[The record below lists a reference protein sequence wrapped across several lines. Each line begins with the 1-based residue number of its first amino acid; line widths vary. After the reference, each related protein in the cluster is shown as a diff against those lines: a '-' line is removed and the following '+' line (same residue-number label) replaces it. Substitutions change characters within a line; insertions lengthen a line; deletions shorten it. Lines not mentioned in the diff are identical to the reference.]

1 MVDGAAVQGHTPSM
15 VGGVGQR
22 LGEAVGQAEGRLG
35 APTTPTT
42 VVSQTEAKSG
52 KNSCDSL
59 PNGQGSL
66 GQGSSWKSGWTD
78 ESGFPDSL
86 QGPGPAE
93 YSFPDDL
100 RMQTTVCSKVSVGSQ
115 TEGRYAVSPV
125 CQRKRDRKRKK
136 TSSMGEQN
144 VYSGAFYRSRRL
156 TNSNINEARS
166 CKESMAVRSGL
177 TSEVPLPFTGM
188 VLPGTLPFTVFPL
201 VEELARLGFEV
212 SQPIDSSEQFNDS
225 GVGFEGEGPLEGEKP
240 QLQSESIQGR
250 LSHQGDKEGEMPG
263 QGEPEGG
270 EEEDPEAGAGG
281 GAGGGP
287 PHLPRDTCTPPH
299 EAQQPEGAGGGV
311 PGGPLLS
318 PRDRVTPHQPGP
330 QGRAALRLEK
340 LKFLA
345 KILLEWRE
353 LLKKLGKLRRVD
365 SGSRKNPEELEQ
377 LKKSRLHSHHAFLD
391 QAWDMVEGA
400 HLMGW
405 QEAGEKVAVLA
416 QLGEQ
421 LCGLHQELS
430 DLRDKLEDNFRDNAG
445 REYREVGEELL
456 RRVRLS
462 CPWPELDE
470 AMGERRAH

>member
-1 MVDGAAVQGHTPSM
+1 M
-15 VGGVGQR
+15 
-22 LGEAVGQAEGRLG
+22 
-35 APTTPTT
+35 
-42 VVSQTEAKSG
+42 
-52 KNSCDSL
+52 
-59 PNGQGSL
+59 
-66 GQGSSWKSGWTD
+66 
-78 ESGFPDSL
+78 
-86 QGPGPAE
+86 
-93 YSFPDDL
+93 
-100 RMQTTVCSKVSVGSQ
+100 
-115 TEGRYAVSPV
+115 
-125 CQRKRDRKRKK
+125 
-136 TSSMGEQN
+136 
-144 VYSGAFYRSRRL
+144 
-156 TNSNINEARS
+156 
-166 CKESMAVRSGL
+166 
-177 TSEVPLPFTGM
+177 
-188 VLPGTLPFTVFPL
+188 
-201 VEELARLGFEV
+201 
-212 SQPIDSSEQFNDS
+212 
-225 GVGFEGEGPLEGEKP
+225 
-240 QLQSESIQGR
+240 
-250 LSHQGDKEGEMPG
+250 
-263 QGEPEGG
+263 
-270 EEEDPEAGAGG
+270 
-281 GAGGGP
+281 
-287 PHLPRDTCTPPH
+287 
-299 EAQQPEGAGGGV
+299 
-311 PGGPLLS
+311 
-318 PRDRVTPHQPGP
+318 
-330 QGRAALRLEK
+330 EK